1 MTARKAKSRF
11 TLPEL
16 GERVGRRPARVADS
30 IKEEIA
36 NLLLRK
42 IKDPRVV
49 AVAITAVSVTPDL
62 RLARVYFSCERDA
75 AEKVAAGLTSSKG
88 FMRSHLAKQLGLRYV
103 PELEF
108 RYDQSVERQ
117 LEMEKILK
125 EIAAED
131 DQASQ

>member
-1 MTARKAKSRF
+1 MTARKSKSRF
-11 TLPEL
+11 ALPEL
-16 GERVGRRPARVADS
+16 GQKVGRRPARVADS

-42 IKDPRVV
+42 IKDPRIGL
-49 AVAITAVSVTPDL
+49 ATITAVTVTPDL
-62 RLARVYFSCERDA
+62 RLARVFFSCARD
-75 AEKVAAGLTSSKG
+75 ESEEVAAGLESSKG
-88 FMRSHLAKQLGLRYV
+88 FIRSHLARELGLRYV
-103 PELEF
+103 PELDF

-131 DQASQ
+131 EQSPQ